1 LNLKTE
7 LKNQK
12 MATSPK
18 TWQLSWNNKNYDY
31 EGRMR
36 AAAANIADRY
46 MMQSWGRTSTKN
58 ISKVSIGD
66 ILYISCKKKCIMKA
80 VVTQE
85 FHELANIPK
94 DRFVKIQTETDER
107 LNANKYFCQIK
118 IEEIYFNEY
127 QQDLVGNQNT
137 ICDPTNAFWKK

>member
-1 LNLKTE
+1 
-7 LKNQK
+7 
-12 MATSPK
+12 
-18 TWQLSWNNKNYDY
+18 
-31 EGRMR
+31 
-36 AAAANIADRY
+36 
-46 MMQSWGRTSTKN
+46 
-58 ISKVSIGD
+58 
-66 ILYISCKKKCIMKA
+66 MKA